1 MNISIFEIINVIKVI
16 VLITF
21 IISIKNLNWNNIV
34 HKKVILILALSLI
47 IELINSIFMFYKL
60 PIGIILSFYTIINF
74 LFWIL
79 LLSNIINVRKEV
91 TILILFIF
99 FMFSSINL
107 FIFEGL
113 IHFNYQT
120 FVFGS
125 FIYLSIFIYNSF
137 KQLQN
142 EKLSFFQSNNYLLLC
157 APVLFFIGLSFM
169 FGFKSKALT
178 SYIVFGNIKL
188 YTFISY
194 FVNIIYYT
202 LINIYI
208 YRERKLQNVT

>member
-1 MNISIFEIINVIKVI
+1 MNISIFEIINVIKII
-16 VLITF
+16 VLVTF
-21 IISIKNLNWNNIV
+21 IISKKYLSWNNIV
-34 HKKVILILALSLI
+34 QKNVILILALSLI

-60 PIGIILSFYTIINF
+60 PIGIIISFYTIINF

-79 LLSNIINVRKEV
+79 LLSNIINLRKEV

-125 FIYLSIFIYNSF
+125 FIYLSIFICSSF

-194 FVNIIYYT
+194 FVNIIYY
-202 LINIYI
+202 I
-208 YRERKLQNVT
+208 YRERKLQNAT